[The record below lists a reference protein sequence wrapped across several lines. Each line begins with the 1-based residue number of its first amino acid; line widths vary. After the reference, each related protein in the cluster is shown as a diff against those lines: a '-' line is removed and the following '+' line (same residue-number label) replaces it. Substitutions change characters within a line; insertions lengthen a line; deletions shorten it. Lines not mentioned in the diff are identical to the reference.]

1 LTPSVTMASR
11 TVTNALIH
19 AGGSPTVRV
28 ASTAWHRSEDGR
40 REIRSGVLRF
50 PDQHLG
56 LGDLK
61 RFSGQFGKIRSD
73 AETSVADRS
82 IVCC

>member
-1 LTPSVTMASR
+1 VPLGTVHEGEPSS
-11 TVTNALIH
+11 LH
-19 AGGSPTVRV
+19 FGVRWGYIKPRG
-28 ASTAWHRSEDGR
+28 TRSEDGR